1 MHPRVEYRDGGS
13 DDLCGWG
20 LFRAISIEH
29 VVLSLL
35 AKHIV
40 ACFEELCDKIDCVL
54 SELLLILITL
64 LDLTLLV
71 IV

>member
-1 MHPRVEYRDGGS
+1 MHPRIEYRDRGA

-20 LFRAISIEH
+20 LLWTKSIEH

-35 AKHIV
+35 AKHIISR
-40 ACFEELCDKIDCVL
+40 FKELCNKVNRVL
-54 SELLLILITL
+54 SKLLLILITFL
-64 LDLTLLV
+64 GLAEFV

>member
-1 MHPRVEYRDGGS
+1 MHPRIEYRDRRA

-20 LFRAISIEH
+20 LLRTKSIEH

-35 AKHIV
+35 AKHIIS
-40 ACFEELCDKIDCVL
+40 CFKELCNKVNRVL
-54 SELLLILITL
+54 SKLLLILITFL
-64 LDLTLLV
+64 GLAEFV